1 MAAALMP
8 ALQTGGRMALA
19 QLPGVLSAVKSKLPG
34 AYNQV
39 VDYFGKTSK
48 TPEQVVA
55 TAVNKNDRFMG
66 QAILE
71 TMLRNGVTASFITKA
86 APLFT
91 EAELKSIVASFADLD
106 GLERGIADKTAAQEE
121 GDPDIIFAH
130 DNVHIERLCRAFGVS
145 SSELA
150 DLMAFVKTR
159 GPAQIT
165 RYQRYEKANG
175 RKHL

>member
-1 MAAALMP
+1 MAAALIP

-19 QLPGVLSAVKSKLPG
+19 QLPGVLNAVKAKMPG

-48 TPEQVVA
+48 TPEQAVA
-55 TAVNKNDRFMG
+55 SAVNKNDRFMG

-71 TMLRNGVTASFITKA
+71 TMLRNGVTPAFITKA

-91 EAELKSIVASFADLD
+91 EAELKSIVVSFADLD
-106 GLERGIADKTAAQEE
+106 VMERGIADKSAAKEE

-130 DNVHIERLCRAFGVS
+130 DNVHIERLCRSFGVS
-145 SSELA
+145 STELA
-150 DLMAFVKTR
+150 DLSAFITTR

-175 RKHL
+175 RKPL